1 MVIANLKIICRG
13 RCLHRP
19 WPFVPYTILG
29 KRYDIRSAGAQ
40 CAPLRS
46 LWGKR
51 VLQYVLS
58 VFCLPVRYPIPI
70 LKFFRRS
77 LFFEKGWESSRKQ
90 SLCRA
95 KAFGGHHG
103 PAGGGKLF
111 GHLHVAA
118 VGQVADQPCIR
129 NCSLLMALT
138 SCGSGFWRT
147 LAHRK
152 RYRRQ
157 QAA

>member
-1 MVIANLKIICRG
+1 MLASSRG
-13 RCLHRP
+13 RLSH
-19 WPFVPYTILG
+19 IQSLE

-58 VFCLPVRYPIPI
+58 VFCLPVRDPIPI
-70 LKFFRRS
+70 FILIFYYIKVFSPKPFFQKR
-77 LFFEKGWESSRKQ
+77 LESSRKQ

-118 VGQVADQPCIR
+118 VGQVADQPLHQ